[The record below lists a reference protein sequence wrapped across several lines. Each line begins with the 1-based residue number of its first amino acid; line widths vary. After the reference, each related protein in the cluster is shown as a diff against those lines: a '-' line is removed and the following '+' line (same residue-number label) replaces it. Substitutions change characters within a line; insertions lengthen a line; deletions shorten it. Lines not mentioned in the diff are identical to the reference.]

1 MDAPESPASPAE
13 SARADQPT
21 RSALRGVL
29 DAGLDALRTRLDL
42 AAVELEIYLLALL
55 RVLVCLFGAVACALL
70 ALAFALTTL
79 VVALWDTHRTL
90 ALLGGT
96 LVFVGLA
103 VLFGA
108 VGARTLRN
116 QPRVLEGSLQQ
127 LRKDQRRAEGGS

>member
-1 MDAPESPASPAE
+1 MDAPASPAD

-21 RSALRGVL
+21 QSGLGGLL

-55 RVLVCLFGAVACALL
+55 RVLVCLIGALACALV
-70 ALAFALTTL
+70 ALAFAVITL
-79 VVALWDTHRTL
+79 IAALWDTHRTL

-108 VGARTLRN
+108 LGARTLRN

-127 LRKDQRRAEGGS
+127 LREDQRRAEESGS